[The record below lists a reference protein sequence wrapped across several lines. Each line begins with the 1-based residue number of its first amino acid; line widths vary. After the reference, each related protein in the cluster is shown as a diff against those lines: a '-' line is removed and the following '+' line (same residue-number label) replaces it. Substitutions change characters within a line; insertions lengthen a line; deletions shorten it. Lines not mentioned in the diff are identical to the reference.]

1 MKKMNMKMSVLVA
14 MFQSLVFQTGAKIGK
29 FGSFDYFD
37 DWKKILKRI
46 ENEILEND

>member
-14 MFQSLVFQTGAKIGK
+14 MFQTGAKIGK

-37 DWKKILKRI
+37 DWRKILKRI